1 LASSG
6 ETTAPCGVPTFDSDH
21 CPSYARLE
29 PFLDQADDALIADPV
44 FHEPNEPFLAYGVE
58 ERLDVGVQDVFH
70 LPAFERD
77 HERIECVVRAAA
89 GPESVAEPEEVFL
102 VDGIQHRCRG
112 PLDDLV
118 LQRCDRERAL
128 PPIRLGNV
136 YAP

>member
-1 LASSG
+1 MM
-6 ETTAPCGVPTFDSDH
+6 
-21 CPSYARLE
+21 RLS
-29 PFLDQADDALIADPV
+29 PILCSTNRMSHSWL
-44 FHEPNEPFLAYGVE
+44 GVE
-58 ERLDVGVQDVFH
+58 ERLDVGVQDEVH

-102 VDGIQHRCRG
+102 VDGIQHRSGRS
-112 PLDDLV
+112 LDDLV
-118 LQRCDRERAL
+118 FEGCDRERAL